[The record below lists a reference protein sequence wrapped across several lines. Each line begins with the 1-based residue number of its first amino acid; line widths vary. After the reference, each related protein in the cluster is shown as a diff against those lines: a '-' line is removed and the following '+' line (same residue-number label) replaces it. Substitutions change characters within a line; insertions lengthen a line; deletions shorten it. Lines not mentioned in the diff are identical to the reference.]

1 MAGKLVLCR
10 HGQSEWNLENKFTG
24 WEDVELTPLGEEEAL
39 EAGRQLKAIDINFDI
54 AFTSLLKRAN
64 KTLFSILE
72 QMDLTWIPITHAW
85 ELNERH
91 YGALQGKNKAEVAKE
106 FGDEQVHIWRRS
118 YDIPPPS
125 IDNEDPSHPRFDSK
139 YDGIDELPSGE
150 SLKDTLSRV
159 KPYWENQIL
168 PELLGNK
175 NVLVVAHGNS
185 LRSMIKIIEKIDDE
199 SIVGLNLPTGIPIV
213 YEFNEN
219 LEPVSKDFLADSK
232 SLQAAQDAVANQG
245 KSE

>member
-24 WEDVELTPLGEEEAL
+24 WEDVGLTPLGEEEAL

-91 YGALQGKNKAEVAKE
+91 YGALQGKIKLKLQKNLVMSRFIYGEEVMIFLPHQLIMKIHHTQDLILSMMELMNCHLEKA
-106 FGDEQVHIWRRS
+106 
-118 YDIPPPS
+118 
-125 IDNEDPSHPRFDSK
+125 
-139 YDGIDELPSGE
+139 
-150 SLKDTLSRV
+150 
-159 KPYWENQIL
+159 
-168 PELLGNK
+168 
-175 NVLVVAHGNS
+175 
-185 LRSMIKIIEKIDDE
+185 
-199 SIVGLNLPTGIPIV
+199 
-213 YEFNEN
+213 
-219 LEPVSKDFLADSK
+219 
-232 SLQAAQDAVANQG
+232 
-245 KSE
+245 

>member
-91 YGALQGKNKAEVAKE
+91 YGALQ
-106 FGDEQVHIWRRS
+106 
-118 YDIPPPS
+118 
-125 IDNEDPSHPRFDSK
+125 
-139 YDGIDELPSGE
+139 
-150 SLKDTLSRV
+150 
-159 KPYWENQIL
+159 
-168 PELLGNK
+168 
-175 NVLVVAHGNS
+175 
-185 LRSMIKIIEKIDDE
+185 EKIK
-199 SIVGLNLPTGIPIV
+199 LKLQKNLVMSRFIYGEEVMIFLPHQLIMKIHHTQDLTPSMM
-213 YEFNEN
+213 ELMNCH
-219 LEPVSKDFLADSK
+219 LEKA
-232 SLQAAQDAVANQG
+232 
-245 KSE
+245 